1 MPVLEVTIVGSNP
14 ALNRKDCASRIAEA
28 SGAIFRSGPGSTWV
42 VLHGHSAEGYAENDG
57 GSGDSFGPVFIR
69 VLKKSVPSGPD
80 LKAEVEALT
89 RAVAEVCGRDPGQVH
104 VIYEPPAAGRVAFG
118 GRLVD

>member
-1 MPVLEVTIVGSNP
+1 MPVLEVTIVGSGP
-14 ALNRKDCASRIAEA
+14 ALNQKDRASRIAEA
-28 SGAIFRSGPGSTWV
+28 SGAVFRSGPGSTWV
-42 VLHGHSAEGYAENDG
+42 VLREHPAEGYAENSG
-57 GSGDSFGPVFIR
+57 GTGDSYAPVFVR
-69 VLKKSVPSGPD
+69 VLKKSVPAGPE

-104 VIYEPPAAGRVAFG
+104 VIYEPAAAGRVAFG